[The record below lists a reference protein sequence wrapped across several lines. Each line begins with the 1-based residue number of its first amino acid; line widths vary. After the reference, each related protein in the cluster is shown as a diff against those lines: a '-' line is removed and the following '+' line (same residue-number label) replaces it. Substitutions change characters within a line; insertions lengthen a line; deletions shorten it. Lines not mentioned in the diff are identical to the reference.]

1 MKKLAEIWNKVR
13 EGEEVLKKKRKT
25 LEIIKKRAQKSCSFQ
40 TLKDKVPITKW
51 LPVYDTDDLVG
62 DIIAGL
68 TVGLTVI
75 PQGIAY
81 ALIAGLPPNYG
92 LYSAFFG
99 SFIYMFFGSSKDIT
113 IGPTA
118 IMSILTYE
126 YSHGSPQTANLL
138 CFTSGVII
146 LVLGCF
152 NLGFLTNF
160 VSMPVISGFTSAA
173 AITIFTSQLKGLLGF
188 KGDAKGV
195 VNQWVQTFTHIT
207 ETKWADLVLGVTS
220 FIVLL
225 LLRKLRDIKRFKKTE
240 FDTRSQKAYKMAIF
254 LLCVGRNAIVVI
266 IATFLSACLD
276 SNQPFT
282 ITGDIKPG
290 LPSVQ
295 IPHFTITEGNKTI
308 AFTQVMSNVGPGVII
323 LPLVAILENFA
334 IASSF
339 SQGKAID
346 ANQEMIALGLCNL
359 GNSFFQAMPTT
370 GSFSRTAVNANS
382 GVRTPAGGI
391 ATGSLIV
398 LALAVLTPY
407 FKYIPLAALAAV
419 VMCAVIFM
427 VEYEDI
433 VPVWKVR
440 RADEVVLWVSFLGCL
455 FWKLEYGIVLGVIVN
470 LIVLLLFQAI
480 PNIEVIPV
488 LEDVSGIPAHI
499 VVIPKCELFYI
510 NIEKVRTKVAKTGLD
525 LGQGNIPI
533 IVDCSYITSI
543 DYSAARGFQA
553 MISDFHKRKQPIF
566 FMNSKHGLQKSLT
579 ALSTNIIFVEEDV
592 LIDALLGKYHFQAYS

>member
-1 MKKLAEIWNKVR
+1 
-13 EGEEVLKKKRKT
+13 
-25 LEIIKKRAQKSCSFQ
+25 
-40 TLKDKVPITKW
+40 
-51 LPVYDTDDLVG
+51 
-62 DIIAGL
+62 
-68 TVGLTVI
+68 
-75 PQGIAY
+75 
-81 ALIAGLPPNYG
+81 
-92 LYSAFFG
+92 
-99 SFIYMFFGSSKDIT
+99 
-113 IGPTA
+113 
-118 IMSILTYE
+118 
-126 YSHGSPQTANLL
+126 
-138 CFTSGVII
+138 
-146 LVLGCF
+146 
-152 NLGFLTNF
+152 
-160 VSMPVISGFTSAA
+160 
-173 AITIFTSQLKGLLGF
+173 
-188 KGDAKGV
+188 
-195 VNQWVQTFTHIT
+195 
-207 ETKWADLVLGVTS
+207 
-220 FIVLL
+220 
-225 LLRKLRDIKRFKKTE
+225 
-240 FDTRSQKAYKMAIF
+240 MAIF

-276 SNQPFT
+276 NDQPFT

-290 LPSVQ
+290 LPSVKV
-295 IPHFTITEGNKTI
+295 PHFTITEGNKTI
-308 AFTQVMSNVGPGVII
+308 PFTQVMSNVGPGVII

-470 LIVLLLFQAI
+470 LIALLLFQAI

-488 LEDVSGIPAHI
+488 LE
-499 VVIPKCELFYI
+499 VIPIFIFKYRIDICCSI
-510 NIEKVRTKVAKTGLD
+510 KQNKHTSIRSKVRTKVAKTGVD

-543 DYSAARGFQA
+543 DYSAARGIQA

-566 FMNSKHGLQKSLT
+566 FMNSKHGLQMSLT
-579 ALSTNIIFVEEDV
+579 ALSTNIIFVEEDL
-592 LIDALLGKYHFQAYS
+592 LIDALLALPKRDVPKGQISLEEKSLMTVASQSRVQDSTV